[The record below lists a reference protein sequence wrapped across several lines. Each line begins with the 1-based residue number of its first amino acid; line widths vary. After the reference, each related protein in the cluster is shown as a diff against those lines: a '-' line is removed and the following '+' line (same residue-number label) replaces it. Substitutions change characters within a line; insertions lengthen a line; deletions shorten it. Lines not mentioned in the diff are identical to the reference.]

1 MQPAVTATAASLMES
16 VGRIAPIIRENA
28 DTNERERR
36 LSSPVVEAMKNEGLF
51 RMWTPKA
58 FGGFEIDPVSVM
70 QVVEEVSCL
79 DSAAG
84 WNLQLSTG
92 IVPFFAWFPDAGVEE
107 VWGDNSDLI
116 LGGTLFPPGTAVPV
130 EGGYR
135 VSGRW
140 PFVSG
145 CQNASWFMG
154 PALVLKDSEPRRG
167 EDGNPVQLVVVYR
180 AGEAEVLDTWHTI
193 GMRGTGSHD
202 VVAKDVFVPTRRT
215 TVLAPLTKPA
225 KGFDGPLYRL
235 TIWTAVA
242 ALAAPALG
250 IARTAIDKLIDLGS
264 RKTPNYMQRTLRE
277 RPVVQSQVAKAEA
290 LVGAAR
296 AYLHESLREA
306 WETAVQGQIISRA
319 QKIKIQLAASFA
331 MEASAKAVRLVHTA
345 AGTSAIRL
353 EHPFEKHFRDV
364 HVLTQHAFASA
375 SRYESVGKL
384 LFGLETDW
392 PFFAL

>member
-1 MQPAVTATAASLMES
+1 MATAITATALSLIES
-16 VGRIAPIIRENA
+16 VGGIAPIIREHA
-28 DTNERERR
+28 AGNERNRS
-36 LSSPVVEAMKNEGLF
+36 LAPPVVEAMKGAGLF
-51 RMWTPKA
+51 RMWTPRA
-58 FGGFEIDPVSVM
+58 FGGSEMDPVSVM
-70 QVVEEVSCL
+70 QVVEEVSRL

-92 IVPFFAWFPDAGVEE
+92 IVPFFAWFPDDGVED
-107 VWGDNSDLI
+107 VWCESPDVI

-145 CQNASWFMG
+145 CHHASWFLG
-154 PALVLKDSEPRRG
+154 PALIMEGSEARRG
-167 EDGNPVQLVVVYR
+167 DDGNPVQIVVVYR
-180 AGEAEVLDTWHTI
+180 AGEAEILDTWYTI

-202 VVAKDVFVPTRRT
+202 VTTKDVFVPTRRT

-225 KGFDGPLYRL
+225 KGFEGPLYRL

-250 IARTAIDKLIDLGS
+250 IAHAAIDALIDLS
-264 RKTPNYMQRTLRE
+264 RSKTPNYTQTTLRE
-277 RPVVQSQVAKAEA
+277 RPVIQSQAAEAEA
-290 LVGAAR
+290 LVCAAR
-296 AYLHESLREA
+296 AYLHESLRHA
-306 WETAVQGQIISRA
+306 WESALQGQMISRE
-319 QKIKIQLAASFA
+319 QKINIQLSASFA
-331 MEASAKAVRLVHTA
+331 MQASANAVRLVHTA

-384 LFGLETDW
+384 LFGLEADW

>member
-1 MQPAVTATAASLMES
+1 MQTEMTATATSLIQS
-16 VGRIAPIIRENA
+16 VGRIAQIFREHA
-28 DTNERERR
+28 ASNERDRR
-36 LSSPVVEAMKNEGLF
+36 LALPVVEEMKAAGLF
-51 RMWTPKA
+51 RMWTPRA
-58 FGGFEIDPVSVM
+58 FGGFEMDPVSVM
-70 QVVEEVSCL
+70 QVVEEVTRL

-92 IVPFFAWFPDAGVEE
+92 IVPFFAWFPDQGVEE
-107 VWGDNSDLI
+107 VWGEGPDLI
-116 LGGTLFPPGTAVPV
+116 LGGTLFPPGSAVPV

-145 CQNASWFMG
+145 CHHASWFLG
-154 PALVLKDSEPRRG
+154 PALVMEGSQPHRG
-167 EDGNPVQLVVVYR
+167 ADGNPVQLMVVYR
-180 AGEAEVLDTWHTI
+180 GRDAEIVDTWHTV

-202 VVAKDVFVPTRRT
+202 VIVKDLFVPTRHA

-225 KGFDGPLYRL
+225 KGFEGPLYHL

-250 IARTAIDKLIDLGS
+250 IARAAIDALIDLS
-264 RKTPNYMQRTLRE
+264 RKKTPNYTQTALRD
-277 RPVVQSQVAKAEA
+277 RPVVQSQVAYAEA
-290 LVGAAR
+290 TLGAAR
-296 AYLHESLREA
+296 AYLHHSLRQA
-306 WETAVQGQIISRA
+306 WESAVHGQMISQE
-319 QKIKIQLAASFA
+319 QKINIQLASSFA
-331 MEASAKAVRLVHTA
+331 MQEAAHAVDLVHAA

-353 EHPFEKHFRDV
+353 EQPFERHFRDI

-375 SRYESVGKL
+375 GRYESVGKL
-384 LFGLETDW
+384 LLGIDTDW